1 MAREL
6 SPLPGRSSFTTSAP
20 MSARIMV
27 QNGPAMCSVMSSTLT
42 PARGPPPPVTVS
54 AIFVSSVLP
63 LVQRRHP
70 IAVLRVQPALVD
82 GLALLGE
89 GGPRFHPVR
98 LVAMLLRTERGR
110 VGEEGVWP

>member
-42 PARGPPPPVTVS
+42 PASGPPPPVAVS
-54 AIFVSSVLP
+54 AIFVSSVLHV
-63 LVQRRHP
+63 VQLRHA
-70 IAVLRVQPALVD
+70 IAVLRVEPALVD
-82 GLALLGE
+82 GLALLGQ
-89 GGPRFHPVR
+89 GGAGLHPVV
-98 LVAMLLRTERGR
+98 LVRSEDRR
-110 VGEEGVWP
+110 VGEEWGSKC